1 MAFTESNALEGLH
14 VLEVSAA
21 GNWAASLLG
30 MLLADQGAS
39 VAKVGVHSEH
49 APIEDAAARAR
60 SREAR
65 SRPGIDRNKRVLEP
79 LATAADVAQ
88 FVACAD
94 VVILSYDT
102 GFSELDPATI
112 RARHPS
118 ILVVT
123 MCEFDAL
130 EKHPP
135 DDGRCGAATG
145 LFTDMNLYDRLFE
158 PGKTKYSATPLPSA
172 YAAMHAASA
181 TCLALGRRA
190 STGRGD
196 HIRVSLAGAFFQA
209 QTAHLVNGFPGNKP
223 VPAWLRWIPQL
234 FFRDWL
240 EQMIADKRLDW
251 FNRTYDCADGPK
263 KLVVICS
270 SRKHQPAF
278 LRVMGLWDEAVRV
291 AGIKDSDFDRS
302 GSLGI
307 RQNRK
312 LAALLVEA
320 FTKQSS
326 EYWVERLAPVVPAT
340 VFRTTEEWLEQPFV
354 REMGLRADFDDPLVG
369 AIATF
374 GRSVTTRVGPSQ
386 GADPSFRPRTIV
398 SAPALLLEAWNQEP
412 GFELEG
418 PTPGG
423 DPGGFASGLRV
434 LEFTTVVAAPYCGL
448 TLAQHGA
455 QVTRVCAPEPY
466 HEKFIEVSV
475 AADVQRGKENIA
487 LDLKS
492 DAGQQ
497 RLRQLIAE
505 ADIVIRNMRPE
516 AAKRLGVDAD
526 SVHAICPEAIYC
538 TISAYPRTEWPGYDP
553 LLQIGTGIV
562 EAYAEDSRSGF
573 RNWLGVAGS
582 VDYGSGASGLFAIS
596 LGLLERARGQSELR
610 VATSL
615 AQYAQFV
622 QPDRIVTG
630 PGLPPIPASPMP
642 LKQSDNGEWQYTNP
656 DPQGGCESAP
666 VALTTL
672 RSLRSQAT
680 PVTDAQVGRP
690 CPADLGVVSVIAQ
703 KQADGSTNHFPAPS
717 HVRFD
722 ESKNPLIVAAA
733 VLEGP
738 E

>member
-1 MAFTESNALEGLH
+1 MASVESSALEGLR
-14 VLEVSAA
+14 VLEISAA

-39 VAKVGVHSEH
+39 VAKVAVHPDH
-49 APIEDAAARAR
+49 APIEDAAARAQ

-65 SRPGIDRNKRVLEP
+65 SRAGIDRNKRVLEP
-79 LATAADVAQ
+79 IAAAADVAQ
-88 FVACAD
+88 FVSCAD

-102 GFSELDPATI
+102 GLAELDPATM
-112 RARHPS
+112 RAQHPS
-118 ILVVT
+118 LLVVT

-158 PGKTKYSATPLPSA
+158 PGDTKYTTTPLPST
-172 YAAMHAASA
+172 YAAIHAASA
-181 TCLALGRRA
+181 TCLAVGRRA
-190 STGRGD
+190 RTGGGD
-196 HIRVSLAGAFFQA
+196 HIQVSLAGAFFQA
-209 QTAHLVNGFPGNKP
+209 QTAHLINGFPGNNP

-278 LRVMGLWDEAVRV
+278 LRAMGLWDEAVRV
-291 AGIKDSDFDRS
+291 AGISDSDFDRS

-307 RQNRK
+307 RKNRK
-312 LAALLVEA
+312 LTALLVEEFA
-320 FTKQSS
+320 KQSS

-354 REMGLRADFDDPLVG
+354 REMGMRADFEDPLVG

-374 GRSVTTRVGPSQ
+374 GRSVETSAGPQQGPGPS
-386 GADPSFRPRTIV
+386 FEPRAIV
-398 SAPALLLEAWNQEP
+398 SDPAVLLEAWNRET

-423 DPGGFASGLRV
+423 DSGGFASGLRV

-475 AADVQRGKENIA
+475 AADVQRGKRNIA

-497 RLRQLIAE
+497 RLRKLIAE
-505 ADIVIRNMRPE
+505 ADVVIRNMRPE

-526 SVHAICPEAIYC
+526 SVHAIRPEAIYC
-538 TISAYPRTEWPGYDP
+538 TISAYPRSDWPGYDP

-562 EAYAEDSRSGF
+562 EAYAEESESGY

-582 VDYGSGASGLFAIS
+582 VDYGSGASGLYAIS
-596 LGLLERARGQSELR
+596 LGLLERARGRSAVQ

-630 PGLPPIPASPMP
+630 PGLPPVPASPMP
-642 LKQSDNGEWQYTNP
+642 LSRSDGGGWQYTNP
-656 DPQGGCESAP
+656 DPQGGGESPP
-666 VALTTL
+666 VPLTTL
-672 RSLRSQAT
+672 RSLRLQAT
-680 PVTDAQVGRP
+680 P
-690 CPADLGVVSVIAQ
+690 
-703 KQADGSTNHFPAPS
+703 
-717 HVRFD
+717 
-722 ESKNPLIVAAA
+722 
-733 VLEGP
+733 
-738 E
+738 